1 VPVDAL
7 HLLPRDVRA
16 FEPRRALDGGDGGLS
31 LLSVA
36 VARSPRWVRPGGW
49 LLLELGGDQAAAV
62 TDLLEDAGYG
72 RIEVLEDDDGDLRGI
87 AGRRQG

>member
-1 VPVDAL
+1 
-7 HLLPRDVRA
+7 
-16 FEPRRALDGGDGGLS
+16 
-31 LLSVA
+31 
-36 VARSPRWVRPGGW
+36 VRPGGW